1 MNILSITFENEEK
14 ISEVSL
20 FNFSWYTRKIPGME
34 LILAGKIIIYYNT
47 TNQKFV
53 ASAAVSISVFKFEQ
67 NIRLS
72 NNMSIFRD

>member
-1 MNILSITFENEEK
+1 MNILSITFENEER

-20 FNFSWYTRKIPGME
+20 FNFSWHTRKIPGME

-53 ASAAVSISVFKFEQ
+53 ASAAVSISVFKFE
-67 NIRLS
+67 
-72 NNMSIFRD
+72 